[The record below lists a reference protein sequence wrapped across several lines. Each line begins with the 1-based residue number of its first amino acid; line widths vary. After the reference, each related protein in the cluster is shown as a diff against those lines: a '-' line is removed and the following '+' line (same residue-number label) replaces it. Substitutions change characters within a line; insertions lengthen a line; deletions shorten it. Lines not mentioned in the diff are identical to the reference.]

1 MSIRSTFSVICDC
14 GHEGKINLKENDQPY
29 SSMWEAYTLENIN
42 GSGFTA
48 TTAMSLPDVIKEMN
62 LSCPKCKS
70 TLTVRNVFEK

>member
-1 MSIRSTFSVICDC
+1 MTMRTTFIVKCDC
-14 GHEGKINLKENDQPY
+14 GHEGKIKLKENDQPY

-48 TTAMSLPDVIKEMN
+48 TTAMSLSDVIDQMN
-62 LSCPKCKS
+62 LSCPKCNS